1 MACGAI
7 HLVAAR
13 TRCVI
18 RRFDIGSCVG
28 EPTAVQSSSMSPQSM
43 SSPATPHPSP
53 AEPVGLTP
61 DLEATAVAVIR
72 GLAMDAPLAA
82 NSGHQGTA
90 MALAPL
96 AHVLYSRVMK
106 HDPADPS
113 WPDRDRFV
121 LSNGHTSILQYAML
135 TLGGFGLEM
144 SDLREFRQWDSATP
158 GHPEAG
164 HTAGIEV
171 TTGPLG
177 QGFANAVGLALAE
190 RFLRDRFGRDA
201 IDHHTWVIA
210 GDGCLMEGVS
220 HEAASLAG
228 HLGLGRL
235 ICVFDDNRI
244 TIDGATSLSCSDDV
258 AARFEAYGWDVQYLG
273 EVAEDLDAL
282 EAALLAAKQ
291 VEDRPSLLILRSH
304 IGFPSPDHTDTH
316 EAHGLAFSAEDVART
331 KEVLGIPNEPFWCPE
346 DLLSTYREYLR
357 AKGASQ
363 RSRWLQR
370 TTEIRSTPHWTA
382 AWGSGALNGFREA
395 LPQFEMGTSL
405 ATRQAIQ
412 KALDATAAFLPG
424 LITGSADLTGN
435 TGTKL
440 SGAVA
445 QQAETPG
452 GQQVYYG
459 IREHAMGSTMVGL
472 ALHGGILPVGGTFF
486 VFLDYMRPP
495 VRLAA
500 MSGAKVCF
508 VFTHDSVG
516 VGEDGP
522 THQPVEHLATLRAIP
537 GLQVI
542 RPADANET
550 SAAWAAVLETPGP
563 TALVL
568 SRQNL
573 PVVTDG
579 TAVTRGAG
587 IVFEPEVPPELV
599 VLATGSEV
607 GLCLEAAQ
615 QLSAQGRSVRVVSI
629 PSWDRF
635 IAQGSEFRAEI
646 LPPGTPVLSVE
657 AATTFGWHLFADRCI
672 GIDRFGASAPG
683 AVVMER
689 LGINV
694 DNIVATALEMM
705 R

>member
-1 MACGAI
+1 
-7 HLVAAR
+7 
-13 TRCVI
+13 
-18 RRFDIGSCVG
+18 
-28 EPTAVQSSSMSPQSM
+28 
-43 SSPATPHPSP
+43 
-53 AEPVGLTP
+53 
-61 DLEATAVAVIR
+61 
-72 GLAMDAPLAA
+72 MDAPLAA

-106 HDPADPS
+106 HDPADPT

-144 SDLREFRQWDSATP
+144 SDLRQFRQWDSATP

-190 RFLRDRFGRDA
+190 RFLRDRFGSDA
-201 IDHHTWVIA
+201 VDHHTWVIA

-244 TIDGATSLSCSDDV
+244 TIDGATSLTCSDDV

-273 EVAEDLDAL
+273 EVAEDLEAL
-282 EAALLAAKQ
+282 ESALLAAKQ
-291 VEDRPSLLILRSH
+291 TEDRPSLLILRSH
-304 IGFPSPDHTDTH
+304 IGFPSPDHSDTH

-331 KEVLGIPNEPFWCPE
+331 KEVMGIPDEPFWCPA
-346 DLLSTYREYLR
+346 DLLAAYRNHLR
-357 AKGASQ
+357 SKGATHRMKWMQ
-363 RSRWLQR
+363 RSEQV
-370 TTEIRSTPHWTA
+370 RSTPEWKA
-382 AWGSGALNGFREA
+382 AWGSGLLEGGREA
-395 LPQFEMGTSL
+395 IPHFEKGTSL

-412 KALDATAAFLPG
+412 KALDATAPFLPG
-424 LITGSADLTGN
+424 LISGSADLTGN

-440 SGAVA
+440 SGAVV

-452 GQQVYYG
+452 GRQVYYG

-472 ALHGGILPVGGTFF
+472 ALHGGVLPVGGTFF

-550 SAAWAAVLETPGP
+550 SAAWSTVLDTAGP

-573 PVVTDG
+573 TVVTDG
-579 TAVTRGAG
+579 SAVARGAG
-587 IVFEPEVPPELV
+587 IIFEPETAVDV
-599 VLATGSEV
+599 VLIGTGSEV
-607 GLCLEAAQ
+607 VLCLEAAQ
-615 QLSAQGRSVRVVSI
+615 RLHAQGCAARVVSM

-635 IAQGSEFRAEI
+635 LAQDAIFRAEI
-646 LPPGTPVLSVE
+646 LPPGVPVLSVE
-657 AATTFGWHLFADRCI
+657 AATTFGWHMFADRCI

-683 AVVMER
+683 AVVMDR

-694 DNIVATALEMM
+694 DNVVNTALEMI